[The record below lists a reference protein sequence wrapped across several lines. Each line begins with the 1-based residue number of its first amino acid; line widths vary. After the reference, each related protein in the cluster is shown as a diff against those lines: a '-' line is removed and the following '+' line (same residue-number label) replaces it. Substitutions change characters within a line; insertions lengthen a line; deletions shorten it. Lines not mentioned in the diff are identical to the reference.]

1 MVRPRRRLKTAIAIA
16 TLVVLGGGTAAVL
29 ATRGGQAGRAA
40 PPASGDLMAR
50 VLQLVRTMPGP
61 GSDGYD
67 IPTRAEASAM
77 ASAFGAVQDGNL
89 DEAAGIAG
97 PFGYVVQ
104 PFSDTATGRHLVLMA
119 ERRNPDGSW
128 PHAWGMFVFSPGS
141 RSRLVVDVAHPFDDI
156 DTPQVGVE
164 TFRLAGAR
172 ALLVAGASRYAA
184 DEGASDMAHATGTV
198 FDAVHRS
205 LLSPG
210 VLVFEPHGFETASH
224 EDYGNVVVSSGAFPP
239 QPLARRAAAA
249 LLAAGFRVCLYD
261 GSRCSALGATTNVQ
275 GASTRE
281 TGGQFLHVEM
291 APVLRSTEQLRHRV
305 AEAIAR
311 AAG

>member
-1 MVRPRRRLKTAIAIA
+1 VVRPRRRLKTTIAVA
-16 TLVVLGGGTAAVL
+16 ALVAFGGGTAAVL
-29 ATRGGQAGRAA
+29 ATRGEHAGRAA

-50 VLQLVRTMPGP
+50 VLQLVRTMPRP
-61 GSDGYD
+61 GSDAYD
-67 IPTRAEASAM
+67 VPTSAEATAM
-77 ASAFGAVQDGNL
+77 ASAFGAVRDGNL

-97 PFGYVVQ
+97 ALGYVVQ
-104 PFSDTATGRHLVLMA
+104 PFSDTTTGRHLVLMA

-128 PHAWGMFVFSPGS
+128 PHAWGLFVFSPGS

-164 TFRLAGAR
+164 TFRLADAR
-172 ALLVAGASRYAA
+172 GLLLAGASRYAA
-184 DEGASDMAHATGTV
+184 DGGASDMAHATGTV
-198 FDAVHRS
+198 FDAIHRS

-210 VLVFEPHGFETASH
+210 VLVFEPHGFESTNH
-224 EDYGNVVVSSGAFPP
+224 QDYGEVVVSSGVFPP
-239 QPLARRAAAA
+239 QPLARRAAGA
-249 LLAAGFRVCLYD
+249 LSAAGFRVCLYD

-281 TGGQFLHVEM
+281 AGGQFLHVEM
-291 APVLRSTEQLRHRV
+291 APRIRSAERLRHRV